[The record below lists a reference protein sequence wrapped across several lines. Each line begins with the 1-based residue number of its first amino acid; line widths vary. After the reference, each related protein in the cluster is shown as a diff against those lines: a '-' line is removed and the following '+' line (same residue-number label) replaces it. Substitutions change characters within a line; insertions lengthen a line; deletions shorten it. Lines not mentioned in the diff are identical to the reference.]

1 MKLAVMVSRW
11 LHVAAL
17 CIAAHRYI
25 GEINDDYVEVMGGV
39 LIILWYAIA
48 GHDLSCHYKSNITV
62 LVLCTGLYWAAPSCL
77 T

>member
-17 CIAAHRYI
+17 CIAAHRYV
-25 GEINDDYVEVMGGV
+25 GEINVDYVEVMGGV
-39 LIILWYAIA
+39 LVIRSYDIA
-48 GHDLSCHYKSNITV
+48 ENASGTQSPITL
-62 LVLCTGLYWAAPSCL
+62 LVVCTGLYWAAPSFL